1 MALQIG
7 LPGQGGMTKTTLGID
22 LGTTNSL
29 VATVRDGEPR
39 VLLDEQKRALVPSVV
54 SYADGQVRVG
64 YEAIEQALTHPQETF
79 YSIKRL
85 MGRSSRDPEVQAT
98 TAGLQVV
105 GEQEGMI
112 RLAAGSREV
121 TPVEVSAEILRRLKG
136 IAEKA
141 LKRRSAGVVITVPA
155 YFDDAQR
162 QATRD
167 AGRLAGLE
175 VMRLLNEPTAAAL
188 AYGLDQN
195 REGIFAVYDLG
206 GGTFDITLLKLEAG
220 VFEVLS
226 TGGNTH
232 LGGDDVDDAVA
243 EVLLREAGHDPAHL
257 EPGLRRLALQV
268 ARAGK
273 ETLTAQ
279 EEVTLT
285 LPSTTGE
292 SYARVLTREA
302 LEKLSRPIVL
312 RTGQACRQ
320 ALRDAQLK
328 PEQVDGVVLVGGSTR
343 MPLVRRYVEEIFGKA
358 PYTGVDPDQV
368 VALGA
373 AIQAA
378 LLVGWK
384 KDVLLLDVNPLSLGL
399 ETMGGIVEKLVHRN
413 STVPAS
419 ATQVFTTFADGQ
431 TAMDIHVVQGEREL
445 ARDNRS
451 LARFTLR
458 GIPPL
463 PAGVA
468 RVAVT
473 FRIDTDG
480 LLRVQAKEER
490 TGVEQ
495 QIEVRPSYGLSDAEV
510 EKMLREALTHAQEDV
525 DQRMLIDARVEAER
539 ILAAFALAL
548 TEDGD
553 ALLSASER
561 ERMQGVAEGLKGSLE
576 GTDHHAIRE
585 GIERLDRASLPLAQ
599 RRMERGIQK
608 ALSGQA
614 LTDIEEA
621 LKDAPT
627 GAHHHLHPDLRG

>member
-39 VLLDEQKRALVPSVV
+39 ILLDEQKRALVPSVV
-54 SYADGQVRVG
+54 SYVDGQVRVG
-64 YEAIEQALTHPQETF
+64 YEAVENALTHPRETF
-79 YSIKRL
+79 FSIKRL

-105 GEQEGMI
+105 GEQAGMI
-112 RLAAGSREV
+112 RLAADGREV

-136 IAEKA
+136 IAEKN
-141 LKRRSAGVVITVPA
+141 LKRRMSQVVITVPA

-195 REGIFAVYDLG
+195 RTGIFAVYDLG

-232 LGGDDVDDAVA
+232 LGGDDLDEVVA
-243 EVLLREAGHDPAHL
+243 EVLLREAGHGL
-257 EPGLRRLALQV
+257 EQLSPGLRRLARQV

-273 ETLTAQ
+273 EALTEQA
-279 EEVTLT
+279 EVELS
-285 LPSTTGE
+285 LPAASGE
-292 SYARVLTREA
+292 PWSRRLTREE
-302 LEKLSRPIVL
+302 LEQLTRPIVE

-320 ALRDAQLK
+320 ALRDAQLQ
-328 PEQVDGVVLVGGSTR
+328 PGQVDGVVLVGGSTR
-343 MPLVRRYVEEIFGKA
+343 MPLVRRYVEELFGKA

-399 ETMGGIVEKLVHRN
+399 ETMGGIVEKLIHRN

-510 EKMLREALTHAQEDV
+510 EQMLREALAHAQADV

-548 TEDGD
+548 AEDGD
-553 ALLSASER
+553 ALLSEAER
-561 ERMQGVAEGLKGSLE
+561 TPMQAVAAELKGLLE
-576 GTDHHAIRE
+576 GTDHHAIRT